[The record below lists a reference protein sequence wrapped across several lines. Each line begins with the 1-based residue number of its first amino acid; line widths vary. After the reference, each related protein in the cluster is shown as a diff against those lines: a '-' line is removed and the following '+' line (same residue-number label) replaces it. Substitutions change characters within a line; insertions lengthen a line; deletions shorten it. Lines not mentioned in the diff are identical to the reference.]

1 MKHHTIAV
9 LLSSAALLGSAMGVQ
24 AQTIYRIVGAGVV
37 GHLPVGVLS

>member
-24 AQTIYRIVGAGVV
+24 AQTIYRIVGADGKEIGRAHV
-37 GHLPVGVLS
+37 